1 MRRSW
6 SIVLLLSL
14 GINLGLG
21 LHLLRRAEGPPAPS
35 PTFGP
40 GPPMPVDRAQVERFL
55 GRRLDRMQD
64 RLDLSPQQRTALW
77 DLHLAEG
84 REILERRLRLQEA
97 RAEFQQLFDAEQ
109 PDLAEVL
116 AAQRHLSGLQAE
128 LDSVVARIMFREREL
143 LTPRQRQAYRGFFP
157 GGRDGQRG
165 ASHHPGGRRGGRPPE
180 R

>member
-1 MRRSW
+1 MRRGW

-21 LHLLRRAEGPPAPS
+21 LHLLRRADGPSAPAP
-35 PTFGP
+35 PFET

-77 DLHLAEG
+77 DLHLADG
-84 REILERRLRLQEA
+84 REIFERRRRLQEA
-97 RAEFQQLFDAEQ
+97 RTAFQQLFGDEE
-109 PDLAEVL
+109 PELMEVL
-116 AAQRHLSGLQAE
+116 AAQRRLSGLQAE

-157 GGRDGQRG
+157 GTRDGQRG
-165 ASHHPGGRRGGRPPE
+165 ATHHPGRRRGGRPPE
-180 R
+180 G